1 MRNFMY
7 NKKAAATLALCLS
20 LSVGAWGQSQ
30 VIHLQRTKAPVS
42 SFLKAIESQ
51 TKMSVDFSHNVL
63 NQNRVVNVSGK
74 EMTLASLLDE
84 ILQGQ
89 ALSYKIFDR
98 HIAIVE
104 AGKGQQHVAAAD
116 QQATHHVS
124 GRIVDQNGEPII
136 GASIVEPGT
145 GNRTITDIDGNFSLK
160 TSADNPTLNVSYIG
174 FETRQVKAR
183 AGQSLSLKLQENSHA
198 LSEVVV
204 VGFGTQ
210 RKSNITDAI
219 TTVDTKMLSDRPVTN
234 LSQSLQGTV
243 PGLNMSVG
251 GYGGQLGQSMDVSI
265 RGTGTIST
273 GSKAS
278 TLVLIDG
285 IEGNMDDVN
294 PNDIE
299 SISVLKDA
307 AASSIY
313 GSRAAFGVILITTK
327 SGKADRTNVT
337 YTGNV
342 RYYGPG
348 NLPKPMNSW
357 EFANYFNE
365 GSVNDGGSPI
375 FDDDTL
381 DRIQKYIKGEIR
393 ETTIPNSNGNW
404 QFHEKANDNVNWWK
418 TQFKWSWAQEHN
430 VNINGGNTKN
440 RYYISANY
448 LGQDGN
454 LRYGDDKFKRL
465 TTNFKY
471 NATPYDWLEVQVNAR
486 YIYKDLDNPLYTD
499 LNGLLYHDISR
510 MWPMMPFK
518 DPNGY
523 YMRNGKLN
531 QLTNGSRSVTST
543 NDAYFQG
550 QLVFHPAKNWN
561 ITANAGLRTVNQF
574 RKQNLNK
581 VYEHNVNGDP
591 LTLAYGSSYATGQT
605 GAMQYWLRSS
615 MVTTNVYTDYSFGI
629 KDHMFKIMAGMNTE
643 KYNNR
648 DVDIQRMDLI
658 SEMVPEI
665 GAATGIDKIRDAS
678 AYSWATAGFF
688 GRLNYDYKNRYFF
701 TGNIRYDGSSRF
713 LSKDRWGLFGSVS
726 AGWNIAAEKFFKVD
740 ERVISLLKP
749 RVSWG
754 TLGNQNT
761 NSYYPFY
768 PLQDITVS
776 GGSWLMDGLKPTV
789 ASVPTMVSTSLTW
802 ETVRSINVGFD
813 VAMLNNRLAV
823 NFDYYNRKTSNM
835 VGPSGEIASVFGTSL
850 PNSNNTDLHTRGWE
864 LAVNWQD
871 NIGKVRYNVGFNLSD
886 ARTFIDKYPN
896 ASKSLS
902 TYYKGQELG
911 EIWGYVTHGIAKS
924 QEEMDSWIAENN
936 PSWGSGWGE
945 GDIMYE
951 DLNGDHI
958 INTGSNTLA
967 DPGDRKVIGNSTPR
981 YNFGVNMGLSW
992 NGFDFSMFWQGVA
1005 KRDLWLSGNMFWGL
1019 NGGEWQSTGLKE
1031 QLDYYRPENTTS
1043 VFGANTDA
1051 YFPKIYMNSNKNQ
1064 YVQTRYLR
1072 NGAYARLKNIQLGY
1086 TFPKMLTNKLCLQ
1099 KLYVY
1104 VSAENLLTIKSLPD
1118 SFDPETA
1125 YSSYTDSNTGKAYP
1139 LQKTVSL
1146 GISVSF

>member
-1 MRNFMY
+1 MNR
-7 NKKAAATLALCLS
+7 KTAATLALCMS
-20 LSVGAWGQSQ
+20 MSVGAFGQKQ
-30 VIHLQRTKAPVS
+30 VIHLQRTKATVE
-42 SFLKAIESQ
+42 SFVKAIEKQ
-51 TKMSVDFSHNVL
+51 TNMSVDFTQNALNLKRNVT
-63 NQNRVVNVSGK
+63 VSSSK
-74 EMTLASLLDE
+74 LTLAELLDE
-84 ILQGQ
+84 ILRGQG
-89 ALSYKIFDR
+89 LSYKIMDR
-98 HIAIVE
+98 HIAIVSKNGE
-104 AGKGQQHVAAAD
+104 SRVAQQNSNKPAKYEVKG
-116 QQATHHVS
+116 S
-124 GRIVDQNGEPII
+124 IVDPNGEPII
-136 GASIVEPGT
+136 GATIVEQGT
-145 GNRTITDIDGNFSLK
+145 NNRTITDIDGNFTLK
-160 TSADNPTLNVSYIG
+160 TSAENPMLNVSYIG
-174 FETRQVKAR
+174 FTERQIKAR
-183 AGQSLSLKLQENSHA
+183 AGQNMSIKMQENSQA

-243 PGLNMSVG
+243 PGLNLSVG
-251 GYGGQLGQSMDVSI
+251 GYGGQLGQSMNVAI

-273 GSKAS
+273 GSKAA

-294 PNDIE
+294 PDDIE

-327 SGKADRTNVT
+327 SGKADRTNVS

-348 NLPKPMNSW
+348 NLPNPMNSW
-357 EFANYFNE
+357 EFANYFND
-365 GSVNDGGSPI
+365 GCVNDGVTPI
-375 FDDDTL
+375 FNDDTL
-381 DRIQKYIKGEIR
+381 ERIQKYMNGEINT
-393 ETTIPNSNGNW
+393 TTIANANGNW

-418 TQFKWSWAQEHN
+418 THFKWSWAQEHN
-430 VNINGGNTKN
+430 VNVNGGNAKN
-440 RYYISANY
+440 RYYVSANY

-471 NATPYDWLEVQVNAR
+471 NATPYDWLDVQVNAR
-486 YIYKDLDNPLYTD
+486 YIYKNLDNPLYTD
-499 LNGLLYHDISR
+499 LGGLLYHDISR
-510 MWPMMPFK
+510 LWPMMPFK

-531 QLTNGSRSVTST
+531 QLTNGSRSETST
-543 NDAYFQG
+543 NDVYFQG
-550 QLVFHPAKNWN
+550 QLVFHPLKNWN
-561 ITANAGLRTVNQF
+561 ITGNVGLRSVNQF
-574 RKQNLNK
+574 RKQNLNT
-581 VYEHNVNGDP
+581 VYEHNVKGEP
-591 LTLAYGSSYATGQT
+591 LTLAYGSSYTTGQT
-605 GAMQYWLRSS
+605 AAMQYWLRSS
-615 MVTTNVYTDYSFGI
+615 MVTTNLYSDYSFAI
-629 KDHMFKIMAGMNTE
+629 DKHMFKLMAGMNTE

-648 DVDIQRMDLI
+648 DLDVQRMDLI
-658 SEMVPEI
+658 TEMVPEI
-665 GAATGIDKIRDAS
+665 GGATGLDKIKDAG
-678 AYSWATAGFF
+678 AYSWATVGFF
-688 GRLNYDYKNRYFF
+688 GRLNYDYENRYFL
-701 TGNIRYDGSSRF
+701 TANIRYDGSSRF
-713 LSKDRWGLFGSVS
+713 LSDDRWGLFGSVS
-726 AGWNIAAEKFFKVD
+726 MGWNIAAEKFFKVD
-740 ERVISLLKP
+740 ERIISLLKP

-768 PLQDITVS
+768 LLQDVNAAS
-776 GGSWLMDGLKPTV
+776 GSWLMDGKKPTV
-789 ASVPTMVSTSLTW
+789 ASVPGTISNSLTW

-813 VAMLNNRLAV
+813 LAMLNNRLTM

-835 VGPSGEIASVFGTSL
+835 VGPSGEIASVFGTTL

-871 NIGKVRYNVGFNLSD
+871 YIGKVRYNVGFNISD

-902 TYYKGQELG
+902 TYYEGQELG

-924 QEEMDSWIAENN
+924 QEEMDSWLANN
-936 PSWGSGWGE
+936 KPSWGSGWGE

-951 DLNGDHI
+951 DLNGDKV
-958 INTGSNTLA
+958 INTGSNTLS

-1005 KRDLWLSGNMFWGL
+1005 KRDLWLTGNMFWGL
-1019 NGGEWQSTGLKE
+1019 NGGEWQSTGFKE
-1031 QLDYYRPENTTS
+1031 HLDYYRPENTTS
-1043 VFGANTDA
+1043 VFGPNTNA
-1051 YFPKIYMNSNKNQ
+1051 YFPRIYMNSDKNQ
-1064 YVQTRYLR
+1064 YTQTRYLQ

-1086 TFPKMLTNKLCLQ
+1086 TLPKFLTNRIGLQ
-1099 KLYVY
+1099 KVYLY
-1104 VSAENLLTIKSLPD
+1104 VSAENLLTISSLLD

-1125 YSSYTDSNTGKAYP
+1125 YSNYSEANTGKAYP
-1139 LQKTVSL
+1139 LQKTVSFGL
-1146 GISVSF
+1146 NVSF